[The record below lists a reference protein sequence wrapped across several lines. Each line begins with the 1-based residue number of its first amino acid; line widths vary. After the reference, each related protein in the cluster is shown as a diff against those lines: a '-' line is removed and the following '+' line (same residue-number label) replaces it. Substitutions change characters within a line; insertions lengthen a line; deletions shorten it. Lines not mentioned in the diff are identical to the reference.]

1 MTKSPIDKFK
11 TLLPYFLLAVA
22 IIAVYRISGELELFF
37 DFFRQAWG
45 VVAPF
50 FYGFLLAYI
59 FNIPSSNIQKLLV
72 KTNNTFIVK
81 RKKVISLLIVLLL
94 FVLLIVLVLNI
105 VIPAVAN
112 SVAFFVA
119 NLPTYWG
126 GVMGLINDFNNLD
139 LFGLHI
145 NAESIIAQ
153 VSGLFENFSID
164 TIWGPINAIMG
175 AATAVF
181 SGAIAFISS
190 IYILIE
196 KDNCKAYLN
205 KLLRVFATDRVRITI
220 IDIFSKL
227 NKNFRQY
234 IHTQTI
240 DGMILGTMATA
251 ALFFMRSPFALVLG
265 LMLGI
270 VNYIPYFG
278 SIFGTLVAVLVVTF
292 TQGLTMGLIAAV
304 VLFILQQIDANIIQP
319 KLMSGS
325 FALSPLLVIISITIG
340 GAIAGIFGMIIAI
353 PIVAVLKDL
362 LDDVVAYVAR
372 KKSDASDELEGQVE
386 LNFQE
391 ADQE

>member
-1 MTKSPIDKFK
+1 MTKSPIEKFK

-22 IIAVYRISGELELFF
+22 IIAAYRISGELGVFF
-37 DFFRQAWG
+37 DFLRRVWG

-59 FNIPSSNIQKLLV
+59 FNIPCGGVQRLLA
-72 KTNNTFIVK
+72 KTNVPLIIK

-105 VIPAVAN
+105 VIPAITN
-112 SVAFFVA
+112 SIAFFIA
-119 NLPTYWG
+119 NLPTYWE

-145 NAESIIAQ
+145 NAESILGQ
-153 VSGLFENFSID
+153 VSSLLENFSID
-164 TIWGPINAIMG
+164 NIWAPINAIMG

-181 SGAIAFISS
+181 SAAIAFISS

-196 KDNCKAYLN
+196 KERCKAYVN
-205 KLLRVFATDRVRITI
+205 RLLKVFASDRVRITI

-240 DGMILGTMATA
+240 DGIILGTMATI
-251 ALFFMRSPFALVLG
+251 ALFFMGSPFFLVLG

-304 VLFILQQIDANIIQP
+304 VLFVLQQIDANIIQP

-340 GAIAGIFGMIIAI
+340 GAFAGIFGMIIAI

-362 LDDVVAYVAR
+362 LDDVVAYYER
-372 KKSDASDELEGQVE
+372 KKSGTADEVEGQVA
-386 LNFQE
+386 LDVQE

>member
-1 MTKSPIDKFK
+1 MEKFK

-22 IIAVYRISGELELFF
+22 IIAAYRISGEMGIFF
-37 DFFRQAWG
+37 DFLRRAWG

-59 FNIPSSNIQKLLV
+59 FNIPCGSIQKLLV
-72 KTNNTFIVK
+72 KTKNKFIIK
-81 RKKVISLLIVLLL
+81 RRNVISLLIVLLL

-105 VIPAVAN
+105 VIPAIAN
-112 SVAFFVA
+112 SIAFFIA
-119 NLPTYWG
+119 NLPVYWD
-126 GVMGLINDFNNLD
+126 GVLRLINEFNNLE

-145 NAESIIAQ
+145 NAEAILGQ
-153 VSGLFENFSID
+153 LSGAFENFSID
-164 TIWGPINAIMG
+164 TLWAPINAIMG

-196 KDNCKAYLN
+196 KENCKAYLN
-205 KLLRVFATDRVRITI
+205 KLLKVFASDRVRVTT

-240 DGMILGTMATA
+240 DGMILGTMATV
-251 ALFFMRSPFALVLG
+251 ALFIMRSPFALVLG

-304 VLFILQQIDANIIQP
+304 ALFVIQQIDANIIQP

-340 GAIAGIFGMIIAI
+340 GAFAGIFGMIIAI
-353 PIVAVLKDL
+353 PIIAVLKDL
-362 LDDVVAYVAR
+362 LDDVVAYVAH
-372 KKSDASDELEGQVE
+372 KKSGVSDELEGQVE
-386 LNFQE
+386 LDFQE